1 MKIPHALLPAIR
13 TTILAVFAAAS
24 LFVLAYFWTGVGG
37 YIPLYTQDKYTVEF
51 EVDRVNNLV
60 PQSDIAVAGI
70 LVGNVETITTDEAGR
85 ATVVANITDPEAL
98 PLHEGV
104 TGRISAKTLV
114 EETFVTLV
122 DGQGPE
128 LATGSVLPAGAI
140 APAVTLDDVLED
152 LPESDRLAL
161 SSTLQSMGAGSED
174 AQAGVAGALRGLG
187 FLGRE
192 GGTALSAL
200 SDQSAA
206 LEELSANTARV
217 LQALDTRQGQ
227 IAQLVSD
234 ADLVTEVTAGS
245 AGDIE
250 NVMRALP
257 PVLNSANAAGD
268 DISALAA
275 GLAPVAANLDR
286 AAPTLNTALVQL
298 EPTTEDLRALLP
310 ALDET
315 LDKAPPTL
323 DAVPA
328 VTDDLSELFP
338 NADDALAQLNPMVAY
353 LSPYGGDLYQFFTSF
368 GWTVSRGDANGT
380 MLRVMPVLH
389 AQSFKGNP
397 VPLNDIEQFDDN
409 NPYPA
414 PGVHDSPPDDSPA
427 PDRAALEPSTTGDG

>member
-1 MKIPHALLPAIR
+1 MRIPHALMPTIR
-13 TTILAVFAAAS
+13 TVILAVFAAAS
-24 LFVLAYFWTGVGG
+24 LFVLGYFWTAVGG
-37 YIPLYTQDKYTVEF
+37 YIPLYTDENYTFEF
-51 EVDRVNNLV
+51 QVDEVNNLV

-70 LVGNVETITTDEAGR
+70 LVGNVESITTDESGR
-85 ATVVANITDPEAL
+85 ATVVANITDPDAL

-122 DGQGPE
+122 DGSGPE
-128 LATGSVLPAGAI
+128 LESGSVL
-140 APAVTLDDVLED
+140 APDAVISAVKIDDVLED
-152 LPESDRLAL
+152 LPEEDRQAL
-161 SSTLQSMGAGSED
+161 SATLQSLSAGSED

-217 LQALDTRQGQ
+217 LRALDTRQGQ

-250 NVMRALP
+250 DFMRALP
-257 PVLNSANAAGD
+257 PVLRSANVASD

-275 GLAPVAANLDR
+275 GLAPVAANLER
-286 AAPTLNTALVQL
+286 AAPPLNTALVQL

-310 ALDET
+310 SLDET
-315 LDKAPPTL
+315 LTKAPETL

-328 VTDDLSELFP
+328 VADDLSELFP
-338 NADDALAQLNPMVAY
+338 NADDALAHLNPMVAY
-353 LSPYGGDLYQFFTSF
+353 LEPYGGDLYQFFTSF

-380 MLRVMPVLH
+380 LLRVMPVFH

-397 VPLNDIEQFDDN
+397 VPLNEIEQLDDN
-409 NPYPA
+409 NGYPA
-414 PGVHDSPPDDSPA
+414 PGVQETPPDDSPA
-427 PDRAALEPSTTGDG
+427 PDLDELAPSTTGEG